1 MWNGLIA
8 LVLLLGN
15 SLFFYRTLSKSNPV
29 KDFHFGL
36 TTTLFI
42 FLFSIL
48 PHLQLFWQGQVV
60 VFVNILFLKYM
71 NTFANSNDISKISF
85 SLSLLAC
92 ISALISPVQIGMI
105 VVRWIVASMQNL
117 FNSKVFF
124 ASLFA
129 VGLFALYYFLAIY
142 FNLATQPSFQLSHY
156 NWIWN
161 TISMTSISFIIAL
174 FVLLMIMFFILWQA
188 YAFETQKNKYPLVL
202 MIILIIYALMSSIF
216 IDKTLMFTFSVSV
229 PMAYVYTYFNS
240 LKTNFFNFVILV
252 LFIASLLALAV
263 LQFNFWWPTI
273 KQLNS

>member
-105 VVRWIVASMQNL
+105 VVLWIVASMQNL

-263 LQFNFWWPTI
+263 LQFNF
-273 KQLNS
+273 